1 LIRDGQKQAL
11 RSKVT
16 HVMVKNGDIIRLEMS
31 GGFWREA
38 VIRDTWMSAKC
49 PSRRFYDVLVASAF
63 PPIPMLVK
71 TISSSE
77 GLLNARKPR
86 KRDGGIVANKFNKK
100 ARRCRAFN
108 LPEFSDSAWDS
119 FGSCDDAEAVVVVLC
134 HIVDQ
139 IDLPG

>member
-1 LIRDGQKQAL
+1 
-11 RSKVT
+11 
-16 HVMVKNGDIIRLEMS
+16 
-31 GGFWREA
+31 
-38 VIRDTWMSAKC
+38 
-49 PSRRFYDVLVASAF
+49 
-63 PPIPMLVK
+63 MLVK
-71 TISSSE
+71 TISNSE
-77 GLLNARKPR
+77 RLLKRLARENHAKG
-86 KRDGGIVANKFNKK
+86 GGIVANKFNKK